1 MSLFYK
7 VNQTKFL
14 QSYACPNNE
23 PSKIWAQQGPWR
35 GKVIIKHNIGLVN
48 LGYRYF
54 PLDFIKILPCGLLC
68 GKVPVFW
75 SKLKYF
81 CFHFLGSTVEAE
93 RKKKKPKVASKSD
106 AQSPRHSSNGATYQK
121 LHKDTQKKKRSA
133 LLSSSEDSDQH
144 QSSSPR
150 H

>member
-7 VNQTKFL
+7 VNQTKYL

-48 LGYRYF
+48 LGYKYF

-75 SKLKYF
+75 SKLKPN
-81 CFHFLGSTVEAE
+81 GK
-93 RKKKKPKVASKSD
+93 RKNRKWLPKVMPKVHDIVAMVQHIKNFIKTHRRRNVLHYF
-106 AQSPRHSSNGATYQK
+106 QVLKTLTNINLHHPGTNNIK
-121 LHKDTQKKKRSA
+121 LFA
-133 LLSSSEDSDQH
+133 MA
-144 QSSSPR
+144 
-150 H
+150 